1 MGVKPWDG
9 FQVRRPKRGLSHHV
23 MKLGQRLLTWPHRR
37 VVIGEHYA
45 KEAGAYL
52 EEALALEDIRA
63 RPEPILSEVEG
74 HSRTDNPTSHEEPGR
89 HRDEEERESGKNP
102 DSRIKDG

>member
-23 MKLGQRLLTWPHRR
+23 MKLGQRLLTRPHRR

-52 EEALALEDIRA
+52 QEILALEDIRA
-63 RPEPILSEVEG
+63 CPELVEG
-74 HSRTDNPTSHEEPGR
+74 TT
-89 HRDEEERESGKNP
+89 
-102 DSRIKDG
+102 